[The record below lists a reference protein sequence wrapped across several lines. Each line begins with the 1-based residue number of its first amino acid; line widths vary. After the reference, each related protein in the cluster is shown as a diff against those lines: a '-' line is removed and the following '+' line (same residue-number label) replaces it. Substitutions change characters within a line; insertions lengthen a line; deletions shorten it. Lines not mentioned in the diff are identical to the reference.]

1 MADAQVLYDE
11 DVAATT
17 AATTTWVSLASIPA
31 ASFTANK
38 RYLIL
43 ANQVVKITSAANEAR
58 IRLVHG
64 STPTQFTDAYAAWEG
79 LNATQEHED
88 SFLVDFTQPGTTED
102 VTLQISTSA
111 TNTVT
116 NILSQIMAIKLDDDF
131 TSGTD
136 YFIAEDLVDY
146 TMTATPTAKA
156 TTASFTPNGTD
167 RWLYIGAQIA
177 DVVGITTQIG
187 FELYDSVAG
196 VLNKTSH
203 EGEDGT
209 NDFHGQIQYWA
220 GVPTNAARTLAVRPF
235 DSGAA
240 IMLQSRVIAINLA
253 KFAQSAH
260 AFDATEVDPASS
272 PTYTTLATVA
282 PTPDVTGDWVYIAF
296 SNQDV
301 NEATTDWE
309 TRLQVN
315 PSGGGLVD
323 DPAYAST
330 APSID
335 QWDVTDEGQFSVFK
349 KRSLTSGAARTINW
363 DARQVAGTT
372 GRMEDNG
379 LVAFSIA
386 LAGGGSSVSRTTT
399 DAVTYADSAIRVVVL
414 LRTTSDAVAH
424 ADVATRAV
432 TLIRSVSDAI
442 GLADAATQIKTILR
456 SVSDAVGFSDAATRA
471 GTFLRTATDAVTHSD
486 AATRALALLRSATDA
501 ATYADAAT
509 QVRAI
514 VRSASDAVG
523 LSDAAT
529 RVGSF
534 LRTAADSF
542 SLSDVVEAI
551 IGGAVTIGQAVLSF
565 PLIYHA
571 TRIFDVI
578 HAALFSLPIVHKA
591 TLASMALEYDL
602 NDTVSPTCT
611 FTVSDVNTDPTT
623 ISLTV
628 REPDGTTTTY
638 TYAGA
643 TVTKSSTGVYT
654 KNITLAKRGVWL
666 FQWAGTGACQASAEG
681 TVTVRY

>member
-1 MADAQVLYDE
+1 MLIAL
-11 DVAATT
+11 VAADSGAGASTWATATELFDGSHTGFVFTGAYRIVVGGDTNPVATHTT
-17 AATTTWVSLASIPA
+17 ERSNHIAVLIPA
-31 ASFTANK
+31 AEWANDGTAPVISTVATGSSVSPDPTSVTFGWSATHNTIFIAVALWDDSAAPTLTA
-38 RYLIL
+38 YPSGYTD
-43 ANQVVKITSAANEAR
+43 NQVSNITATSAGGVACA
-58 IRLVHG
+58 VKP
-64 STPTQFTDAYAAWEG
+64 S
-79 LNATQEHED
+79 
-88 SFLVDFTQPGTTED
+88 
-102 VTLQISTSA
+102 SA
-111 TNTVT
+111 
-116 NILSQIMAIKLDDDF
+116 
-131 TSGTD
+131 
-136 YFIAEDLVDY
+136 
-146 TMTATPTAKA
+146 
-156 TTASFTPNGTD
+156 
-167 RWLYIGAQIA
+167 
-177 DVVGITTQIG
+177 
-187 FELYDSVAG
+187 
-196 VLNKTSH
+196 
-203 EGEDGT
+203 
-209 NDFHGQIQYWA
+209 
-220 GVPTNAARTLAVRPF
+220 
-235 DSGAA
+235 
-240 IMLQSRVIAINLA
+240 
-253 KFAQSAH
+253 
-260 AFDATEVDPASS
+260 ASS
-272 PTYTTLATVA
+272 PEDPGAFTLSGTETWAAYV
-282 PTPDVTGDWVYIAF
+282 IA
-296 SNQDV
+296 V
-301 NEATTDWE
+301 K
-309 TRLQVN
+309 
-315 PSGGGLVD
+315 GL
-323 DPAYAST
+323 
-330 APSID
+330 
-335 QWDVTDEGQFSVFK
+335 
-349 KRSLTSGAARTINW
+349 
-363 DARQVAGTT
+363 
-372 GRMEDNG
+372 
-379 LVAFSIA
+379 A
-386 LAGGGSSVSRTTT
+386 LSGSSVSRTTT

-471 GTFLRTATDAVTHSD
+471 GTFLRTATDAVAHSD

-643 TVTKSSTGVYT
+643 TITKTSTGVYT